1 VEEARLR
8 FRETVAALSTRPS
21 AVNVLRYLRASDE
34 LELASADS
42 EVEESPGPD
51 GR

>member
-8 FRETVAALSTRPS
+8 FRETVAALSTQSS
-21 AVNVLRYLRASDE
+21 AVNVLRYLRASDK
-34 LELASADS
+34 LELVRADS
-42 EVEESPGPD
+42 DSEDSPEPD